1 MIRQHE
7 KTMAWQAGAFTFL
20 VHGILF
26 ALLLFSVHWKSVQ
39 PMNVA
44 EVELW
49 DTLPTPKVSVQ
60 APPPVIEPE
69 PVKPVE
75 AVKPEPKPEPPPTPE
90 PKAEIQIKK
99 ETVKP
104 PPKLE
109 KPKEPIKP
117 EKLKEEVKP
126 KEIPQKESKVDPDAL
141 KKLQQEMLAED
152 TKVDK
157 PEPAKSAG
165 PAPVKLA
172 ATSQV
177 GGANQNE
184 VSKYVGLITS
194 KIKQHVNKQ
203 VCGSGKPELIF
214 NISLMPTGEVIGHPK
229 LLKSS
234 GMMACDDAVER
245 AILESQP
252 LPVPTQAEVFTQF
265 RELKLKFRPNE
276 DG

>member
-20 VHGILF
+20 VHGVLL

-60 APPPVIEPE
+60 PPPPVVEPE

-75 AVKPEPKPEPPPTPE
+75 ALKPEPKPTPPPMPE

-99 ETVKP
+99 EAVKP
-104 PPKLE
+104 PQKME
-109 KPKEPIKP
+109 KPKEPAKP
-117 EKLKEEVKP
+117 EKVKEEVKP
-126 KEIPQKESKVDPDAL
+126 KEIPKKETKVDPDAL

-152 TKVDK
+152 AKMDK
-157 PEPAKSAG
+157 QEPSKSAG
-165 PAPVKLA
+165 PAQVKPAA
-172 ATSQV
+172 ATQV
-177 GGANQNE
+177 GGVNQNE
-184 VSKYVGLITS
+184 VSKYVGLITN

-252 LPVPTQAEVFTQF
+252 LPVPSQAEVFSQF

>member
-1 MIRQHE
+1 
-7 KTMAWQAGAFTFL
+7 MAWQAGAFTFL

-75 AVKPEPKPEPPPTPE
+75 AVKPEPKPEPPPAPE

-99 ETVKP
+99 EAVKP
-104 PPKLE
+104 PPKVE
-109 KPKEPIKP
+109 KPKEPAKP
-117 EKLKEEVKP
+117 EKVREEVKP
-126 KEIPQKESKVDPDAL
+126 KEIPQKETKVDPDAL

-152 TKVDK
+152 AKMDK
-157 PEPAKSAG
+157 QEPAKSAG
-165 PAPVKLA
+165 PAPVKPA

-252 LPVPTQAEVFTQF
+252 LPVPMQAEVFSQF

>member
-60 APPPVIEPE
+60 PPPPVLEPE

-75 AVKPEPKPEPPPTPE
+75 ALKPETKPEPPPAPE
-90 PKAEIQIKK
+90 PKADIQIKK
-99 ETVKP
+99 EAVKI
-104 PPKLE
+104 PPKVE
-109 KPKEPIKP
+109 KPKEPPKP
-117 EKLKEEVKP
+117 EKVKEEVKSKEVP
-126 KEIPQKESKVDPDAL
+126 KKETKVDPDAL

-152 TKVDK
+152 AKMDK
-157 PEPAKSAG
+157 QEPAKSVG
-165 PAPVKLA
+165 PAPVKPA
-172 ATSQV
+172 AISQV

-184 VSKYVGLITS
+184 VSKYVGLITN

-229 LLKSS
+229 LLKTS

-252 LPVPTQAEVFTQF
+252 LPVPSQAEVFSQF

>member
-7 KTMAWQAGAFTFL
+7 KTIAWQAGAFTFL

-49 DTLPTPKVSVQ
+49 DTLPTTKVSVQ
-60 APPPVIEPE
+60 PPPPVVEPE
-69 PVKPVE
+69 PVKSVE
-75 AVKPEPKPEPPPTPE
+75 ALKPETKPEPPPAPE
-90 PKAEIQIKK
+90 PKADIQIKK
-99 ETVKP
+99 EAVKI
-104 PPKLE
+104 PPKVE
-109 KPKEPIKP
+109 KPKEPPKP
-117 EKLKEEVKP
+117 EKVKEEVKP
-126 KEIPQKESKVDPDAL
+126 KEVPKKETKVDPDAL

-152 TKVDK
+152 AKMDK
-157 PEPAKSAG
+157 QEPAKSAG
-165 PAPVKLA
+165 PAPVKPA

-184 VSKYVGLITS
+184 VSKYVGLITN

-229 LLKSS
+229 LLKTS

-252 LPVPTQAEVFTQF
+252 LPVPSQAEVFSQF